1 MPANTKVFAGTHN
14 LILWS
19 KGILLQLLPERF
31 VLWCCFNVFRVEL
44 SQREEVFNMTDI
56 LEFLKNEGIDAELIL
71 GVENFRKE
79 HQVSEEYLKRIPK
92 PEYYFYGK
100 ETWKQAI
107 ASVLAGKNILLAG
120 PKATGKN
127 VLADNLAAL
136 FGRPEWNVSFH
147 INMDAS
153 YLIGTDTYDGSR
165 VTFRPGPV
173 YLSAVNGGFGVLDEI
188 NMAKNEALAV
198 LHSALDYRHMIDVPG
213 YDKIE
218 LDSAC
223 RFIATMNYG
232 YAGTREL
239 NEALNS
245 RFVVISLDP
254 IEESDLVRL
263 IARRYPKMKD
273 NFTTQF
279 AKLFKEIDEKAQNA
293 EISERALDL
302 RGLLDA
308 IGLIETGLNAGAAL
322 SMCIVNKTFDK
333 YERKLIQDV
342 IDARI
347 PGELSRSEVFGN

>member
-1 MPANTKVFAGTHN
+1 
-14 LILWS
+14 
-19 KGILLQLLPERF
+19 
-31 VLWCCFNVFRVEL
+31 
-44 SQREEVFNMTDI
+44 MTDI
-56 LEFLKNEGIDAELIL
+56 MEFLRGEGIDAKLL
-71 GVENFRKE
+71 SGVEAFRAE
-79 HQVSEEYLKRIPK
+79 HPAAQEYIKRIPE
-92 PEYYFYGK
+92 PEYYYYGK
-100 ETWKQAI
+100 EVWEQAI
-107 ASVLAGKNILLAG
+107 AAVLAGKNILLAG

-127 VLADNLAAL
+127 VLSDNIAAL

-153 YLIGTDTYDGSR
+153 YLIGTDTYDGSK

-173 YLSAVNGGFGVLDEI
+173 YLAAVNGGFGVLDEI

-198 LHSALDYRHMIDVPG
+198 LHSALDFRHVIDVPG
-213 YDKIE
+213 YDKI
-218 LDSAC
+218 DVDPAC

-254 IEESDLVRL
+254 IAESDLVRL
-263 IARRYPKMKD
+263 IARRYPKMQE
-273 NFTTQF
+273 NFATQF
-279 AKLFKEIDEKAQNA
+279 AKLFKEIDDKAQNA

-308 IGLIETGLNAGAAL
+308 IGLIETGLKAGAAL
-322 SMCIVNKTFDK
+322 KLCIVNKTFDK

-347 PGELSRSEVFGN
+347 PGELDKAAVFK

>member
-1 MPANTKVFAGTHN
+1 MADIAG
-14 LILWS
+14 
-19 KGILLQLLPERF
+19 
-31 VLWCCFNVFRVEL
+31 
-44 SQREEVFNMTDI
+44 
-56 LEFLKNEGIDAELIL
+56 FLKNEGIDAGLIS
-71 GVENFRKE
+71 GTEAFAEKY
-79 HQVSEEYLKRIPK
+79 HVSGEYQKRVPD
-92 PEYYFYGK
+92 PEYYYYGRDVW
-100 ETWKQAI
+100 EQAI
-107 ASVLAGKNILLAG
+107 AAVLAGKNILLAG

-153 YLIGTDTYDGSR
+153 YLIGTDTYDGSK

-173 YLSAVNGGFGVLDEI
+173 YLAAVNGGFGVLDEI

-213 YDKIE
+213 YDRIE
-218 LDSAC
+218 VDPAC

-245 RFVVISLDP
+245 RFVVISLEP
-254 IEESDLVRL
+254 IAEADLVRL
-263 IARRYPKMKD
+263 IARRYPKMRE
-273 NFTTQF
+273 NFTVQF
-279 AKLFKEIDEKAQNA
+279 AKLFKEIDDKARNG

-308 IGLIETGLNAGAAL
+308 LGLIETGLKAGPAL
-322 SMCIVNKTFDK
+322 KLCIVNKTFDQ

-347 PGELSRSEVFGN
+347 PGELDRAAVYDI

>member
-1 MPANTKVFAGTHN
+1 MA
-14 LILWS
+14 
-19 KGILLQLLPERF
+19 
-31 VLWCCFNVFRVEL
+31 
-44 SQREEVFNMTDI
+44 DI
-56 LEFLKNEGIDAELIL
+56 LEYIKEEGIDKGLIE
-71 GVENFRKE
+71 GIEAFRKNN
-79 HQVSEEYLKRIPK
+79 QVSQEYRKRIPD
-92 PEYYFYGK
+92 PEYYFYGR
-100 ETWKQAI
+100 ETLEQAI

-136 FGRPEWNVSFH
+136 FMRPEWNVSFH

-165 VTFRPGPV
+165 VIFRPGPV
-173 YLSAVNGGFGVLDEI
+173 CLAAVSGGFGILDEI

-218 LDSAC
+218 VSPAC

-239 NEALNS
+239 NEALSS
-245 RFVVISLDP
+245 RFAVISLKP
-254 IEESDLVRL
+254 IEESDLIRL
-263 IARRYPKMKD
+263 ITRRYPQMKES
-273 NFTTQF
+273 FAAQF
-279 AKLFKEIDEKAQNA
+279 AKLFREIDDKAQNA

-308 IGLIETGLNAGAAL
+308 IGLMEAGLKAGTAL
-322 SMCIVNKTFDK
+322 SMCIVNKTFDQ

-347 PGELSRSEVFGN
+347 PGELDRTAVFSP

>member
-1 MPANTKVFAGTHN
+1 MA
-14 LILWS
+14 
-19 KGILLQLLPERF
+19 
-31 VLWCCFNVFRVEL
+31 
-44 SQREEVFNMTDI
+44 DI
-56 LEFLKNEGIDAELIL
+56 LEYIKEEGIDKGLIE
-71 GVENFRKE
+71 GIEAFRKNN
-79 HQVSEEYLKRIPK
+79 QVSQEYRKRILD
-92 PEYYFYGK
+92 PEYYFYGR
-100 ETWKQAI
+100 ETLEQAI

-136 FGRPEWNVSFH
+136 FMRPEWNVSFH

-165 VTFRPGPV
+165 VIFRPGPV
-173 YLSAVNGGFGVLDEI
+173 YLAAVNGGFGILDEI

-218 LDSAC
+218 VSPAC

-239 NEALNS
+239 NEALSS
-245 RFVVISLDP
+245 RFAVISLKP
-254 IEESDLVRL
+254 IEESDLIRL
-263 IARRYPKMKD
+263 ITRRYPQMKES
-273 NFTTQF
+273 FAAQF
-279 AKLFKEIDEKAQNA
+279 AKLFREIDDKAQNA

-308 IGLIETGLNAGAAL
+308 IGLMEAGLKAGTAL
-322 SMCIVNKTFDK
+322 SMCIVNKTFDQ

-347 PGELSRSEVFGN
+347 PGELDRTAVFSP

>member
-1 MPANTKVFAGTHN
+1 MADIAG
-14 LILWS
+14 
-19 KGILLQLLPERF
+19 
-31 VLWCCFNVFRVEL
+31 
-44 SQREEVFNMTDI
+44 
-56 LEFLKNEGIDAELIL
+56 FLKNEGIDAGLIS
-71 GVENFRKE
+71 GAEAFAEKY
-79 HQVSEEYLKRIPK
+79 HVSEEYQKRVPD
-92 PEYYFYGK
+92 PEYYYYGRDVW
-100 ETWKQAI
+100 EQAI
-107 ASVLAGKNILLAG
+107 AAVLAGKNILLAG

-153 YLIGTDTYDGSR
+153 YLIGTDTYDGSK

-173 YLSAVNGGFGVLDEI
+173 YLAAVNGGFGVLDEI

-213 YDKIE
+213 YDRIE
-218 LDSAC
+218 VDPAC

-245 RFVVISLDP
+245 RFVVISLEP
-254 IEESDLVRL
+254 IAEADLVRL
-263 IARRYPKMKD
+263 IARRYPKMRE
-273 NFTTQF
+273 NFTVQF
-279 AKLFKEIDEKAQNA
+279 AKLFKEIDDKARNG

-308 IGLIETGLNAGAAL
+308 LGLIETGLKAGPAL
-322 SMCIVNKTFDK
+322 KLCIVNKTFDQ

-347 PGELSRSEVFGN
+347 PGELDRTAVYDI

>member
-1 MPANTKVFAGTHN
+1 MA
-14 LILWS
+14 
-19 KGILLQLLPERF
+19 
-31 VLWCCFNVFRVEL
+31 
-44 SQREEVFNMTDI
+44 DI
-56 LEFLKNEGIDAELIL
+56 LGFLKSEGIDTGLIS
-71 GVENFRKE
+71 GVESFRRE
-79 HQVSEEYLKRIPK
+79 HPASQAYIKRIPE
-92 PEYYFYGK
+92 PEYYYYGK
-100 ETWKQAI
+100 ETWEQAI
-107 ASVLAGKNILLAG
+107 AAILAGKNILLAG

-127 VLADNLAAL
+127 VLSDNIAAL
-136 FGRPEWNVSFH
+136 FQRPEWNVSFH

-173 YLSAVNGGFGVLDEI
+173 YLAAVHGGFGVLDEI

-198 LHSALDYRHMIDVPG
+198 LHSALDYRHVIDVPG
-213 YDKIE
+213 YDKI
-218 LDSAC
+218 DVDPAC

-273 NFTTQF
+273 NFAAQF
-279 AKLFKEIDEKAQNA
+279 ARLFKEIDDKAQNA

-308 IGLIETGLNAGAAL
+308 IGLIETGLKAGAAL
-322 SMCIVNKTFDK
+322 KLCIVNKTFDK

-347 PGELSRSEVFGN
+347 PGELDRTAVFNQ